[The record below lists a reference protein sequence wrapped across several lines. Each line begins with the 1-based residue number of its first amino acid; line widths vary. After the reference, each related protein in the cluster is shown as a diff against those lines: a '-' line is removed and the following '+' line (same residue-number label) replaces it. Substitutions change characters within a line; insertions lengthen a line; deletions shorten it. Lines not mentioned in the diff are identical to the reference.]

1 MEEIGIDIEQ
11 TIARGNESVRAIMI
25 KDPVRNG

>member
-11 TIARGNESVRAIMI
+11 TIAGSNEGVRAIMS